1 MDNLVPTWKS
11 CWEDST
17 GIAVCKALGMVPD
30 TKQML
35 NTFDSYLLTS
45 EDEIKAERL
54 KVIQWV
60 AGRMIT

>member
-1 MDNLVPTWKS
+1 M
-11 CWEDST
+11 
-17 GIAVCKALGMVPD
+17 GIAVYRALGMVPD
-30 TKQML
+30 TQQML
-35 NTFDSYLLTS
+35 NTFYSYLLTS